1 MKNYGWLVDVSIEFC
16 PEYQNN
22 ELSEGNK
29 VGKILVKDLADEI
42 KREVTRKCRRER
54 EI

>member
-1 MKNYGWLVDVSIEFC
+1 MNSVR
-16 PEYQNN
+16 
-22 ELSEGNK
+22 GNK